1 MIIFQLINISPP
13 HVSCLLIYFIN
24 LTNCNKHS
32 LPRLHFIKY
41 KVVPHQNR
49 PLGHR
54 VVPSPGYVR
63 GSGGEYSQHHPVD
76 PHHLHA
82 RAVPGRVL
90 PLPAIQSPQMEALT
104 LASANQI
111 LARPWRTRRRGGRSK
126 NQQIFHF
133 HFLQRQVSVK
143 LNSDQGNFKMNE
155 MQQVRNVKIVKCYY
169 SEERRCDTPAEKT
182 INQMIPLDVFSQV
195 VVRREKAALDDDI
208 VH

>member
-1 MIIFQLINISPP
+1 MWRLWSAIIRKKEGVTPRPRRPSSRWSPRTCSPRWSSGGRRQRWTTTLIIFQLINISPP

-90 PLPAIQSPQMEALT
+90 PLPAIQSPD
-104 LASANQI
+104 
-111 LARPWRTRRRGGRSK
+111 GGAHTCLS
-126 NQQIFHF
+126 Q
-133 HFLQRQVSVK
+133 
-143 LNSDQGNFKMNE
+143 SDP
-155 MQQVRNVKIVKCYY
+155 
-169 SEERRCDTPAEKT
+169 S
-182 INQMIPLDVFSQV
+182 
-195 VVRREKAALDDDI
+195 
-208 VH
+208 